1 MNWWQWV
8 IFSIG
13 IITIGTVLFMI
24 VYVWVVAVNKKAE
37 SLSSK
42 KEDQDK
48 IMTVTIWHRTVDA
61 MPPVGVSVQTID
73 IRGNQEIRYLE
84 KVGDYVMVWKA
95 YEDDIG
101 VPINEITVWAK
112 KVTKGELEE

>member
-8 IFSIG
+8 VFAIG
-13 IITIGTVLFMI
+13 IITIGTFLFMI
-24 VYVWVVAVNKKAE
+24 VYLWIITVNKKAE
-37 SLSSK
+37 NVSTK
-42 KEDQDK
+42 KDQ
-48 IMTVTIWHRTVDA
+48 IMTMTVWHRTLDA

-95 YEDDIG
+95 YDEDIG
-101 VPINEITVWAK
+101 IPINEITIWAK
-112 KVTKGELEE
+112 KVTKGDLEE